1 MTPTDPSSSPVA
13 PDAAGVEWGPVLRG
27 AMLGLCVLIVVS
39 VVEAVLDR
47 NMDDFKDSGWI
58 FPLFVVILV
67 GYAIGGYAAGRAVP
81 TSPLTNGTLAGLF
94 AFLLWIPVRI
104 LIWVARDENKGLFTG
119 HSPAIRPG
127 QLLGHVVLAA
137 GLGLFG
143 GWLGGRAAVRASVR
157 QS

>member
-1 MTPTDPSSSPVA
+1 MTPTEPSSSPVA
-13 PDAAGVEWGPVLRG
+13 PGAAGVEWGPVLRG

-39 VVEAVLDR
+39 LAEAVLDR
-47 NMDDFKDSGWI
+47 NMDNFKDSGWI
-58 FPLFVVILV
+58 VPLFLVILV
-67 GYAIGGYAAGRAVP
+67 GYTAGGYAAGRAVP

-104 LIWVARDENKGLFTG
+104 LIWLVRDENKGLLTG

-143 GWLGGRAAVRASVR
+143 GWLGGRAAVRAHAR